1 MNSGLLKN
9 DGENLFTYACLI
21 SDIIF
26 MDHPFFNTIVYPW
39 SREDARELHK
49 VFTHAYRQFPE
60 RIRLIYEQSVTDP
73 PPLTLPAAADL
84 VWREVLN
91 NLAGLGGLQSL
102 CTLMKAKFPTE
113 IILNAIAAV
122 ESAKPAS
129 EIKIISN
136 ELFILD
142 CDLHREAISKCTSDI
157 NAKALLIRGQPKS
170 GKSHCRHIF
179 KSIADEK
186 GAEVLYLYDGVITT
200 VDEAIESIFSTLGA
214 GKENIPPK
222 VTTDDAW
229 YRAICIKLKGLA
241 TDKKLMKVWVVVDD
255 LGYING
261 KPESGPIMDTKIRL
275 FFEQFVLF
283 MQDPSF
289 AKYFR
294 LLLINYSETE
304 IPTKWK
310 THMWAETNTDE
321 KDVQQSHI
329 EDFLKEW
336 AAFNK
341 MNMIGP
347 ELKAMAVEVITLA
360 DTPPAEIARLPRLE
374 RIHTILNVKLDEIL
388 RRAAS

>member
-1 MNSGLLKN
+1 
-9 DGENLFTYACLI
+9 
-21 SDIIF
+21 
-26 MDHPFFNTIVYPW
+26 MDHPYFNTIVYPW
-39 SREDARELHK
+39 SRKEARELHK
-49 VFTHAYRQFPE
+49 LFTQAEKDSNQ
-60 RIRLIYEQSVTDP
+60 IWLIYKQSVADP
-73 PPLTLPAAADL
+73 PPLTLPAAANI
-84 VWREVLN
+84 VWGEVLDK
-91 NLAGLGGLQSL
+91 LTLLSGLQSL
-102 CTLMKAKFPTE
+102 FTLMKAKFPSE
-113 IILNAIAAV
+113 IILNAIDAV

-142 CDLHREAISKCTSDI
+142 CDRHREAISKCTSDA

-170 GKSHCRHIF
+170 GKSHCFYIL
-179 KSIADEK
+179 KSIAEEK
-186 GAEVLYLYDGVITT
+186 GAEVLYLYDGAITT
-200 VDEAIESIFSTLGA
+200 VDEAIESIFSTLGT

-222 VTTDDAW
+222 VTSDDAW

-241 TDKKLMKVWVVVDD
+241 TDKKSMKVWVVVDD
-255 LGYING
+255 LGYIDG

-310 THMWAETNTDE
+310 TQMWAETKTDE

-336 AAFNK
+336 SAYNRV
-341 MNMIGP
+341 NMIGSD
-347 ELKAMAVEVITLA
+347 LKAMAVEVITLA
-360 DTPPAEIARLPRLE
+360 DTPPVEIATLPRLE

-388 RRAAS
+388 RKAS